1 MIEQER
7 KINIGDV
14 VKVKGKLYLVY
25 DITDGRILGRLFR
38 FTKTGRFQYYQDY
51 NFPINICQLAN
62 LKEKQIIY
70 EERKQASIQRKPYSP
85 ISTNYI
91 HHLIR

>member
-1 MIEQER
+1 MIEQAG

-14 VKVKGKLYLVY
+14 VKVKGKLYLVF
-25 DITDGRILGRLFR
+25 DVRDSRIFCRLFR

-51 NFPINICQLAN
+51 NFPINICQLGN
-62 LKEKQIIY
+62 IKERQIIY
-70 EERKQASIQRKPYSP
+70 EERRQASIQRKPYSP
-85 ISTNYI
+85 ISANYI

>member
-1 MIEQER
+1 MSKQVR
-7 KINIGDV
+7 KINIGGV
-14 VKVKGKLYLVY
+14 VKVKGKLYLVFNV
-25 DITDGRILGRLFR
+25 TDSRIFCRLFR

-62 LKEKQIIY
+62 LKERQIIY
-70 EERKQASIQRKPYSP
+70 EERRQASIQRKPYSS
-85 ISTNYI
+85 ISANYI